1 MKRLSDLHPKITDNN
16 KRDLYKVTEGFIE
29 RTWQDISKDL
39 FTDDLG
45 LGKLEIDSYLKELK
59 SRGSAFPWA
68 WMRARC
74 EEAVIKRLKITDD
87 TTEYIKLLR
96 KNGKYWF
103 RETPYQ
109 HLKLGYHTA
118 ISAFWKMLGGGHALY
133 LEKTGEFTPGNRE
146 SLLKVARMMAT
157 FNLEMLLALDG
168 VLWDGAA
175 ANPLELDILPDGEPR
190 LNDQTIELVKNK
202 FTNPSQRLGCPALR
216 TTAFSGIQYWCEKV
230 FDEIYL
236 KNLSKPQLISG

>member
-1 MKRLSDLHPKITDNN
+1 MKRLSDLHPKITDKN

-59 SRGSAFPWA
+59 TRGSAFPWA

-74 EEAVIKRLKITDD
+74 EEAVLNRLEIKEDSTLYT
-87 TTEYIKLLR
+87 KLLR
-96 KNGKYWF
+96 KNGRYWF

-133 LEKTGEFTPGNRE
+133 IERTSDFTEQNRRA
-146 SLLKVARMMAT
+146 LLKLTKIMAT
-157 FNLEMLLALDG
+157 FNLEMLIALDG

-175 ANPLELDILPDGEPR
+175 ANPLTLEISKDGEPK
-190 LNDQTIELVKNK
+190 LTDETIKLVKSR
-202 FTNPSQRLGCPALR
+202 FINPSERLGCPALR
-216 TTAFSGIQYWCEKV
+216 TRAFLGLCDWSELV
-230 FDEIYL
+230 FDRIYL
-236 KNLSKPQLISG
+236 PNLSG